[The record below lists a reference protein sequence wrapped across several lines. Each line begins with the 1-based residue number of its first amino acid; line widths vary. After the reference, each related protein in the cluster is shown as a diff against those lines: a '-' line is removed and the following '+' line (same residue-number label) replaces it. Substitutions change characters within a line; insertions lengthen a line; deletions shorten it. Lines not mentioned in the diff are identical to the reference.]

1 MGKGYVK
8 LAVVGL
14 LIALAMALS
23 ASIASHRATQSFIA
37 GAEGGFGVDGMY
49 ASDGTTARSM
59 AILADDYMKWQLV
72 NGDGEAVEG
81 CILATSDPNFFN
93 LVDGDGKPC
102 GSIHLAYA
110 SKDGM
115 DGILYVSHDGEDF
128 MLRKTERRP
137 GFVVDQSSESETEG
151 ALNM

>member
-1 MGKGYVK
+1 MGKSDVK
-8 LAVVGL
+8 LAVAGL
-14 LIALAMALS
+14 LIVLAIALS
-23 ASIASHRATQSFIA
+23 ASFVRHRTTQSFID
-37 GAEGGFGVDGMY
+37 GAENGFGIDGMY
-49 ASDGTTARSM
+49 ASDGAPARSM
-59 AILADDYMKWQLV
+59 AILADDHMKWQLV

-81 CILATSDPNFFN
+81 GILATSDPNSFN
-93 LVDGDGKPC
+93 LVDGDEKPC

-137 GFVVDQSSESETEG
+137 SFVVDRPGEPEAEG
-151 ALNM
+151 VLGM